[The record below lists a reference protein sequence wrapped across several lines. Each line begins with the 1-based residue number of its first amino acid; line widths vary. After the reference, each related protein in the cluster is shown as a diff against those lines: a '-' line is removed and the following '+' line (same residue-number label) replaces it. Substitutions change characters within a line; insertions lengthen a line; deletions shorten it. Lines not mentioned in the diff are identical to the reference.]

1 MNANTYGINLWVG
14 WLAMAIGIAVV
25 IYLVSR
31 AERDYTQKVSA
42 EDILKKRLARGEIN
56 KDEYRALKNMLTQ
69 N

>member
-1 MNANTYGINLWVG
+1 MMNANTYGINLWVG

-42 EDILKKRLARGEIN
+42 EDILKRLARGEIN